1 MNDRFA
7 ASFKNAKI
15 ERVLRL
21 TTPEQ
26 ADSEDAEFWAGLGP
40 SERLDYLERLR
51 SLWMTDDERRLKR
64 VLAVIEVA

>member
-1 MNDRFA
+1 VNDRIA

-26 ADSEDAEFWAGLGP
+26 ADDDDAAFWAGLGP